1 MTYISDRRTCPHC
14 KNGFT
19 VHPSNGGECCDGCKE
34 YYKDRN
40 QITPEQNWTIQQHL
54 NNIALFKSRLA
65 NPVYSRLED
74 QNYMR
79 MEINKAEAAI
89 EELKNANK

>member
-1 MTYISDRRTCPHC
+1 MVECPVCDR
-14 KNGFT
+14 F
-19 VHPSNGGECCDGCKE
+19 GCSCIE
-34 YYKDRN
+34 L
-40 QITPEQNWTIQQHL
+40 TAEQNWTICQHL
-54 NNIALFKSRLA
+54 NNINLFKSRLA